1 VAVRNPEESS
11 RPAALRGPHQV
22 HRLPTPRI
30 GEAVAARLREQILS
44 GGMQDGSE
52 LPTQE
57 RLVDEFRMS
66 KQAVR
71 EGLHILEL
79 EGLITI
85 RRGNVGGALVHLPSP
100 IDAAYNFA
108 LVMQAR
114 AVRLEDVGAALTKL
128 EPICVGLCAERADRL
143 TTVVPRLRAAVEESV
158 ANITDLSAWLESQSL
173 FHRILASDC
182 GNEAMAVLA
191 GALEAVWL
199 THVRVWAEG
208 LARLGE
214 FPDAA
219 ARFEGAG
226 ITDHEKI
233 ISLIEQGDAEQA
245 VAFAQHHM
253 EDFYTELSDFHTVIT
268 ASTLA
273 GHVMP

>member
-1 VAVRNPEESS
+1 VAS
-11 RPAALRGPHQV
+11 
-22 HRLPTPRI
+22 
-30 GEAVAARLREQILS
+30 RLREQILS

-114 AVRLEDVGAALTKL
+114 SVHLSEVGAALTKL
-128 EPICVGLCAERADRL
+128 EPVCVGLCAERIDRA
-143 TTVVPRLRAAVEESV
+143 TTVVPRLRAVMAESV
-158 ANITDLSAWLESQSL
+158 ANITDVSAWLESQSL

-182 GNEAMAVLA
+182 GNEALAVLA

-199 THVRVWAEG
+199 SHVRVWAEG
-208 LARLGE
+208 LAEAGA

-219 ARFEGAG
+219 TLLTGGG
-226 ITDHEKI
+226 IAEHDKI
-233 ISLIEQGDAEQA
+233 ISLIEEGDVVEA
-245 VAFAQHHM
+245 VGFAQRHM
-253 EDFYTELSDFHTVIT
+253 EDFYTQLSEFQSVVT
-268 ASTLA
+268 ATTLA
-273 GHVMP
+273 GHFS